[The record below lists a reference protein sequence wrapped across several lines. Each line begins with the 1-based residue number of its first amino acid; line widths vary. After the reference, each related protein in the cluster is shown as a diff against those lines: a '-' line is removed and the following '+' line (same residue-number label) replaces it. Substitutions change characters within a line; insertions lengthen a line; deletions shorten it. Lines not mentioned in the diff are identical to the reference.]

1 VARGIP
7 LEKED
12 RIANEE
18 QLARTTA
25 AEAAVARIEQL
36 VDESAGDPALHE
48 ARQAAARYIIPIYR
62 HRVIADEADDS
73 VGALLRPALL
83 DMRVAALEAERTA
96 LAKLFKERKINDTT
110 LRAISGELTL
120 SQALSQAR
128 RK

>member
-1 VARGIP
+1 M
-7 LEKED
+7 
-12 RIANEE
+12 ANEE

-25 AEAAVARIEQL
+25 AEAAVARIEEL
-36 VDESAGDPALHE
+36 VDESAGDPALYE

-73 VGALLRPALL
+73 AGVLLRPVLQ

-96 LAKLFKERKINDTT
+96 LARLFKERKINDTT
-110 LRAISGELTL
+110 LRAIGGELTL